1 MASDACNLSPYH
13 CSAIHPTA
21 TYLSEFFEALDH
33 AERLETDLYGR
44 SVAFYAAVSDTT
56 ACLEFLISK
65 HFNVTMHDK
74 FKMTPMIQA
83 ARYGKSANVEV
94 LIKFQQG
101 DEIETPASI
110 FQSLLRNRRTALHYA
125 AYFGHAETCR
135 VLIQYNCPVDALENL
150 DKQTPLHYATKNGY
164 LDCVRVLIE
173 EGHANPEKG
182 DKFARNALHLA
193 CIYGHLDIVHYL
205 LSIGVDADAP
215 DSSQNYPTH
224 YAAAYGYID
233 ILHLLIEYGSA
244 NPALPNVWTSTPCSV
259 ANMKGHIAIVK
270 YLLQLPGNPID
281 VNFKDQEGC
290 IMLQRTINEAVVS
303 DIDME
308 LNLSKAKL
316 LLSMNADVNSKDIEG
331 RYKCGYV

>member
-1 MASDACNLSPYH
+1 MA
-13 CSAIHPTA
+13 IWT
-21 TYLSEFFEALDH
+21 
-33 AERLETDLYGR
+33 
-44 SVAFYAAVSDTT
+44 
-56 ACLEFLISK
+56 
-65 HFNVTMHDK
+65 
-74 FKMTPMIQA
+74 
-83 ARYGKSANVEV
+83 
-94 LIKFQQG
+94 
-101 DEIETPASI
+101 
-110 FQSLLRNRRTALHYA
+110 
-125 AYFGHAETCR
+125 
-135 VLIQYNCPVDALENL
+135 
-150 DKQTPLHYATKNGY
+150 
-164 LDCVRVLIE
+164 
-173 EGHANPEKG
+173 G